1 MKKTARG
8 VVAALAA
15 IALLCLPALAA
26 RAADPPGFEIYVV
39 RHGDTLSKI
48 AGRTFGDVQ
57 RWREILKANPQVKNA
72 NLIFPGDT
80 LLVPIAVTTAPA
92 GTATGLAARSGAAA
106 GSGSSAAF
114 GSGSG
119 TGLGSGTGSGSGTGL
134 GSGTGS
140 GEASSRDGSAA
151 GTGASPTAGSGP
163 GAGAAAAT
171 AGGSTSSAAGPAR
184 PRPVVSASIMRSAG
198 YFADTLPTLAIIATQ
213 DMRLILGSDD
223 AAIINAPVSP
233 GTKFSVVRADRRV
246 FHPRTG
252 VNLGWLM
259 RVLGTAE
266 VTCGG
271 ERTSTVRL
279 SRMRDAGGVGD
290 YLVPLEP
297 PPPEIVLAGKS
308 VLDCLPPGCEDG
320 MIVAFDE
327 DRLLVGEQ
335 DLAFID
341 RGAATG
347 AVPGQ
352 VYIIYRES
360 YPGGPVAVGELQV
373 LRTGERT
380 AAALITTSVQEVLVG
395 DLLRVK

>member
-1 MKKTARG
+1 MKKTTRG
-8 VVAALAA
+8 VAAAVAA
-15 IALLCLPALAA
+15 IALLCVPALSA
-26 RAADPPGFEIYVV
+26 RAADPPGYETYVV
-39 RHGDTLSKI
+39 RQGDTLSKI
-48 AGRTFGDVQ
+48 AGRIFGDVK
-57 RWREILKANPQVKNA
+57 RWREILKANPQVNNA

-80 LLVPIAVTTAPA
+80 LLVPIAVTAAPA
-92 GTATGLAARSGAAA
+92 GSATGLAARPG
-106 GSGSSAAF
+106 AAF

-119 TGLGSGTGSGSGTGL
+119 TGLGSGTGSGSGTD
-134 GSGTGS
+134 SGA
-140 GEASSRDGSAA
+140 ASAPDGGTV
-151 GTGASPTAGSGP
+151 GTGASPAAGSGS

-171 AGGSTSSAAGPAR
+171 AVVSTTPAAEPSR
-184 PRPVVSASIMRSAG
+184 PRRIVDASIMRSAG
-198 YFADTLPTLAIIATQ
+198 YFADALPPLAIIAAQ
-213 DMRLILGSDD
+213 DERLVLGSND

-246 FHPRTG
+246 FHPKTG
-252 VNLGWLM
+252 ANLGWLM
-259 RVLGTAE
+259 RVLGDAE

-271 ERTSTVRL
+271 EKTSTVQL
-279 SRMRDAGGVGD
+279 TRMRDAGGVGD

-341 RGAATG
+341 RGAASG

-360 YPGGPVAVGELQV
+360 YPEGPVVVGELQV

-380 AAALITTSVQEVLVG
+380 AAVLITTSIQEVQVG